1 MKKQN
6 ENLFKIGEIS
16 KTLGV
21 TRKAILLY
29 EEMGLITPA
38 FKDNESGYRYYT
50 ADNMTQIR
58 SIRSLQKLGLS
69 LNEIKE
75 YYSDTSNIE
84 HHLLRLMEFRKT
96 LDQNIQM
103 LQLRSIKAG
112 DSTIHRIYLSHQVCY
127 CHKYQCLDTVKAADL
142 LRDTYIAAV
151 KTGYMLMD
159 SKIFTVRITD
169 SNEKYSSNI
178 IHTTDISEKDSSD
191 IIHTT
196 DTGEKDSSDI
206 IHTTDTSEKVSSDI
220 TDADN
225 IYANVPFT
233 SKLEIVNNDTSDSI
247 LNLMGCIPVRADYNG
262 PGRVEFAETQAL
274 CIYHRGPYDKITE
287 VIQILTKYIKEHHIK
302 KMGDFRSTYLQGPPN
317 CGANSA
323 DYITQVAVPVE
334 FPIEF

>member
-127 CHKYQCLDTVKAADL
+127 CHRYQCLDTVKAADL

-159 SKIFTVRITD
+159 SKIFTIRITD
-169 SNEKYSSNI
+169 SNEKY
-178 IHTTDISEKDSSD
+178 
-191 IIHTT
+191 
-196 DTGEKDSSDI
+196 SSDI

-220 TDADN
+220 TDANN

>member
-127 CHKYQCLDTVKAADL
+127 CHRYQCLDTVKAADL

-178 IHTTDISEKDSSD
+178 IHTTD
-191 IIHTT
+191 
-196 DTGEKDSSDI
+196 TGEKD
-206 IHTTDTSEKVSSDI
+206 SSDI

>member
-1 MKKQN
+1 MKKQS

-112 DSTIHRIYLSHQVCY
+112 DSTIHRIYLPHQVCY
-127 CHKYQCLDTVKAADL
+127 CHRYQCLDTVKAADL

-159 SKIFTVRITD
+159 SKIFT
-169 SNEKYSSNI
+169 

-196 DTGEKDSSDI
+196 DTSEKDF
-206 IHTTDTSEKVSSDI
+206 SDI
-220 TDADN
+220 TDTDN